1 MMNNLEFAKELAKRK
16 GISEMSAYRYIN
28 TVMDT
33 IRQLL
38 AEGEEVRIG
47 GFGRFT
53 VISDISGNR
62 MPAFVSG
69 KAFRMAVGEREGIV

>member
-1 MMNNLEFAKELAKRK
+1 
-16 GISEMSAYRYIN
+16 MSKL
-28 TVMDT
+28 MDEIKQKAAT
-33 IRQLL
+33 LNKHIVL

-69 KAFRMAVGEREGIV
+69 KAFRMAVGEREEIV